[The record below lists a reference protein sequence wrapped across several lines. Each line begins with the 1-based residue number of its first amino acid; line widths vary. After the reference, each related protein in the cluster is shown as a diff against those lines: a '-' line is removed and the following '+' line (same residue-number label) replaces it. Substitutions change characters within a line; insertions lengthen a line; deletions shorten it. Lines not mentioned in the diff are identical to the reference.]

1 MKLAHSRGLF
11 LMNFFRASSNT
22 CRRSYDTLV
31 ENFRLTNTT
40 ALGDLAAL
48 IIREEAIDPFDIV
61 ALSLL
66 GWKTTVV
73 VYKVTS
79 FLCCETRKLLYRRE
93 HIL

>member
-11 LMNFFRASSNT
+11 RMNFRRASSYT
-22 CRRSYDTLV
+22 FKRSYGTLV
-31 ENFRLTNTT
+31 ENFKLMKTT

-48 IIREEAIDPFDIV
+48 MILEEAIDPLEIV

-66 GWKTTVV
+66 GWKITVV

-79 FLCCETRKLLYRRE
+79 YR
-93 HIL
+93 